1 MLKNIKTGV
10 MVDYLKTKPRSV
22 QTVSS
27 TPFYGFFVNSIKS
40 TNYTDFYKSDDGI
53 TFVRKSTQTNMQG
66 GSATYGVQLSN
77 EKLILCNSFTCITS
91 IDSGENWSSNLS
103 ISVNNVFVSN
113 RNIISNITDGESIYL
128 YSSNGKVLYGK
139 L

>member
-1 MLKNIKTGV
+1 LTVKNVKILILEITEYLISNLISDNK
-10 MVDYLKTKPRSV
+10 DYQKLAEI
-22 QTVSS
+22 SS
-27 TPFYGFFVNSIKS
+27 
-40 TNYTDFYKSDDGI
+40 
-53 TFVRKSTQTNMQG
+53 
-66 GSATYGVQLSN
+66 
-77 EKLILCNSFTCITS
+77 LILCNFSCITS